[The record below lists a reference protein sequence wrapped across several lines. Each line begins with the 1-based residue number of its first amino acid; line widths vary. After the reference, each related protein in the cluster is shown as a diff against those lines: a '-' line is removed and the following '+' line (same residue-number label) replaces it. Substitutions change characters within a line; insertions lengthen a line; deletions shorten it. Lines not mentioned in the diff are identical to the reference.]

1 MSVYVPFER
10 KQKGGILRNKKEKQE
25 SREREKQS
33 KQTKQLI
40 QEKQE
45 EEKKRRRR
53 RKCSKR
59 EINIQSYTSRPH
71 TTLVD
76 TAQNKRRMKRMDK
89 PSLSEISPINNN
101 SL

>member
-45 EEKKRRRR
+45 EEKK
-53 RKCSKR
+53 KKKKKVFQKR
-59 EINIQSYTSRPH
+59 NQHTKLHFEATYDSSRYS
-71 TTLVD
+71 TKQKENET
-76 TAQNKRRMKRMDK
+76 NG
-89 PSLSEISPINNN
+89 
-101 SL
+101 